1 MQANGLPTYS
11 ELEAEIERLNRIID
25 GGISVASAH
34 GMQILDLQRR
44 IIEQNATIGRQ
55 AAQLEQY
62 AKMLDDECATVL
74 VLRDNIVELRTALDA
89 VPLQEIMQYMHGTMY
104 DVRAGADD
112 DYMPDDYDADCAV
125 INAWLRKELSA
136 DE

>member
-1 MQANGLPTYS
+1 MSNNLHHV
-11 ELEAEIERLNRIID
+11 ENLLHM
-25 GGISVASAH
+25 VA
-34 GMQILDLQRR
+34 DKD
-44 IIEQNATIGRQ
+44 ATIARQ

-62 AKMLDDECATVL
+62 AKMLDDERAAVL

-89 VPLQEIMQYMHGTMY
+89 VPLQEIMQFVHGAMY

-112 DYMPDDYDADCAV
+112 DYMLDDYDADRTA
-125 INAWLRKELSA
+125 IDAWLRKELSA

>member
-1 MQANGLPTYS
+1 MMEPNGLPTYS
-11 ELEAEIERLNRIID
+11 ELELEIERLHRVIS
-25 GGISVASAH
+25 GGIDVASAH

-44 IIEQNATIGRQ
+44 IIEQNATIARQ

-62 AKMLDDECATVL
+62 AKMLDDERATVL

-104 DVRAGADD
+104 DPRANVD
-112 DYMPDDYDADCAV
+112 DYMPDDYDADRTA
-125 INAWLRKELSA
+125 IDAWLRKELSA

>member
-1 MQANGLPTYS
+1 MEPNGLPTYS
-11 ELEAEIERLNRIID
+11 ELELEIERLHRVIS
-25 GGISVASAH
+25 GGIDVASAH

-44 IIEQNATIGRQ
+44 IIEQNATIARQ

-62 AKMLDDECATVL
+62 AKMLDDERATVL

-104 DVRAGADD
+104 DPRANVD
-112 DYMPDDYDADCAV
+112 DYMPDDYDADRTA
-125 INAWLRKELSA
+125 IDAWLRKELSA

>member
-11 ELEAEIERLNRIID
+11 ELEQEIERQRRIIS
-25 GGISVASAH
+25 GGIDAASAH
-34 GMQILDLQRR
+34 GAETASLRRR
-44 IIEQNATIGRQ
+44 IVEQDAMIDRQ

-62 AKMLDDECATVL
+62 AKMLDDERAAVL

-89 VPLQEIMQYMHGTMY
+89 VPLQEIMQFVHGAMY
-104 DVRAGADD
+104 DPRANVD
-112 DYMPDDYDADCAV
+112 DYMPDDYDADRAV

-136 DE
+136 E

>member
-11 ELEAEIERLNRIID
+11 ELEIEIERLRRVIS
-25 GGISVASAH
+25 GGIDVATAH

-44 IIEQNATIGRQ
+44 IIEQNATIARQ

-62 AKMLDDECATVL
+62 AKMLDDERAAVL

-89 VPLQEIMQYMHGTMY
+89 VPLQEIMQFVHGAMY

-112 DYMPDDYDADCAV
+112 DYMLDDYDADRTA
-125 INAWLRKELSA
+125 IDAWLRKELSA

>member
-1 MQANGLPTYS
+1 MQPNGLPTYS
-11 ELEAEIERLNRIID
+11 ELEIEIERLHRVIS
-25 GGISVASAH
+25 GGIDVATAH

-44 IIEQNATIGRQ
+44 IIEQNATIARQ

-62 AKMLDDECATVL
+62 AKMLDDERATVL

-104 DVRAGADD
+104 DPRANVD
-112 DYMPDDYDADCAV
+112 DYMPDDYDADRTA
-125 INAWLRKELSA
+125 IDAWLRKELSA

>member
-1 MQANGLPTYS
+1 MQPNGLPTYS
-11 ELEAEIERLNRIID
+11 ELELEIERLHRVIS
-25 GGISVASAH
+25 GGIDVASAH

-44 IIEQNATIGRQ
+44 IIEQNATIARQ

-62 AKMLDDECATVL
+62 AKMLDDERATVL

-104 DVRAGADD
+104 DPRANVD
-112 DYMPDDYDADCAV
+112 DYMPDDYDADRTA
-125 INAWLRKELSA
+125 IDAWLRKELSA
-136 DE
+136 E

>member
-1 MQANGLPTYS
+1 MQPNGLPTYS
-11 ELEAEIERLNRIID
+11 ELELEIERLHRVIS
-25 GGISVASAH
+25 GGIDVASAH

-44 IIEQNATIGRQ
+44 IIEQNATIARQ

-62 AKMLDDECATVL
+62 AKMLDDERATVL

-104 DVRAGADD
+104 DPRANVD
-112 DYMPDDYDADCAV
+112 DYMPDDYDADRTA
-125 INAWLRKELSA
+125 IDAWLRKELSA